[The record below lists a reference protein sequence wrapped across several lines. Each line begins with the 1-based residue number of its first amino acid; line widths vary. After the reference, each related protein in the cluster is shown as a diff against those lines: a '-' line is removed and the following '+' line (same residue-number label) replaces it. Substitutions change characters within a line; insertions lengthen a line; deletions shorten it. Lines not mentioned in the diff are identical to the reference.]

1 MCTQPLVNGM
11 TPEERGFKRGRS
23 GGGGD
28 SAEHA
33 AKRTRFWESHLEMA
47 PEAQAALQR
56 LQALAQPNQVLYQPF

>member
-28 SAEHA
+28 SEEHA
-33 AKRTRFWESHLEMA
+33 AKRTRFWESHLEMP

-56 LQALAQPNQVLYQPF
+56 LQALAQPNQVLYQPI

>member
-1 MCTQPLVNGM
+1 MCMQPLVDGM

-33 AKRTRFWESHLEMA
+33 AKRTRFWESPPKMA

-56 LQALAQPNQVLYQPF
+56 LQALAQPNQVLYKPF